1 MIQFPTVPQVD
12 DEPASEPPIDYAR
25 PIVIVINGIHA
36 KSGGGVTY
44 LKKMLP
50 LLVERNDIKVHLFL
64 HASQLETFYPFSD
77 RALVTTFKF
86 SLNPIKSL
94 FWEQFNL
101 PLIARAMGADVV
113 YSPANFGPI
122 FARNHVSLLR
132 NAVSVIRLTGNVK
145 IGMYW
150 VMIWFATT
158 VTFFS
163 SARVIAVSKYA
174 SRTLTYGMPRFLKTK
189 LSIIHHGVTH
199 GKQDEA
205 PPERSSN
212 LLLAVSDIYV
222 QKNYINL
229 IKAMAIILKKHPEL
243 ELKIVGRKID
253 KNYTQSIEQLVQ
265 EYGLSE
271 QVKLLG
277 YVLHDDVMELYRK
290 CRIFIFPSLIE
301 TFGNPL
307 VEAMVAGAPIACS
320 NTSAM
325 PEIVREAGF
334 MFDPLSPD
342 AISDAVSKLH
352 MSDDLRVELSRKA
365 IERAKNFTWEKCAD
379 STAKVLMSAARD
391 IDRRPGKF

>member
-1 MIQFPTVPQVD
+1 MIQFPTATQVD
-12 DEPASEPPIDYAR
+12 DAPGSESAIDYPT
-25 PIVIVINGIHA
+25 PIIVVINGIHA

-50 LLVERNDIKVHLFL
+50 LLVERDDIKVHLFL
-64 HASQLETFYPFSD
+64 HASQLETFYPFPD

-86 SLNPIKSL
+86 SLNPIRAL

-122 FARNHVSLLR
+122 FARNHVALLR
-132 NAVSVIRLTGNVK
+132 NAISVVRLTDNVK
-145 IGMYW
+145 IAMYW
-150 VMIWFATT
+150 GLVWFATT
-158 VTFFS
+158 VTFLS

-174 SRTLTYGMPRFLKTK
+174 SRTLTLGIPGILKTR
-189 LSIIHHGVTH
+189 LSVIHHGVTH
-199 GKQDEA
+199 GDQDEA

-222 QKNYINL
+222 QKNYITL
-229 IKAMAIILKKHPEL
+229 IKAMAIVLKKHPEL
-243 ELKIVGRKID
+243 ELKIVGRKIN
-253 KNYTQSIEQLVQ
+253 KSYTKDIEQIVQ
-265 EYGLSE
+265 ENGLSE

-277 YVLHDDVMELYRK
+277 HVPHDDVMALYRK

-325 PEIVREAGF
+325 PEIVGEAGY
-334 MFDPLSPD
+334 MFNPLSAD
-342 AISDAVSKLH
+342 AISDAISKLH
-352 MSDDLRVELSRKA
+352 MSDDLRVELSQKA

-379 STAKVLMSAARD
+379 STAKVLMSAASD

>member
-1 MIQFPTVPQVD
+1 MISFPYPSQVD
-12 DEPASEPPIDYAR
+12 DAQGAEPAVSPVR

-50 LLVERNDIKVHLFL
+50 LFVERDDIKVHLFL
-64 HASQLETFYPFSD
+64 HASQIETFYPFPD
-77 RALVTTFKF
+77 RALVTTFNF

-113 YSPANFGPI
+113 YSPANFGPV
-122 FARNHVSLLR
+122 FARNHVALLR
-132 NAVSVIRLTGNVK
+132 NAVSVIRLTSSIK
-145 IGMYW
+145 IAMYW
-150 VMIWFATT
+150 GLLWFATT
-158 VTFFS
+158 VTFLS
-163 SARVIAVSKYA
+163 SKRVIAVSKYA
-174 SRTLTYGMPRFLKTK
+174 SRTLTIGIPKVLKKK

-199 GKQDEA
+199 SEEYGTMS
-205 PPERSSN
+205 ERSPN

-229 IKAMAIILKKHPEL
+229 IKAMAILVKKHPEL

-253 KNYTQSIEQLVQ
+253 KPYTKNIEQLVEQ
-265 EYGLSE
+265 YGLSAHI
-271 QVKLLG
+271 KLLG
-277 YVLHDDVMELYRK
+277 HMPHNDLTALYQK
-290 CRIFIFPSLIE
+290 CRIFVFPSLIE

-325 PEIVREAGF
+325 PEIVGEAGF
-334 MFDPLSPD
+334 TFNPLSPD
-342 AISDAVSKLH
+342 SISDAVSQMH
-352 MSDDLRVELSRKA
+352 ISDDLRADLSRKA
-365 IERAKNFTWEKCAD
+365 IVRAKNFTWEKCAN
-379 STAKVLMSAARD
+379 STVKVLMSAVSH
-391 IDRRPGKF
+391 IDRRPEKF